1 MYTSIMFYALKAKLA
16 LQKLLTDERGEV
28 NVVAIVVLIAVAIIL
43 AVLLKGQLEGLIKT
57 LVGGITKKA
66 QNELG
71 IPET

>member
-28 NVVAIVVLIAVAIIL
+28 NVVAIVVLIAVAVIL
-43 AVLLKGQLEGLIKT
+43 AVLLKEQLGDLIET

-66 QNELG
+66 QTALG
-71 IPET
+71 IPEP